1 MRVLL
6 DTCVVLDAM
15 QNREPF
21 CKDAQKIF
29 LLAANRNIDGYLS
42 ASAATDIYYLMHRHT
57 HSNAESR
64 KVMNTLFSLFDLL
77 DTTGMDC
84 RHALSSPMED
94 LEDAVLESA
103 AVRSE
108 MDCIVARNLKDYGKA
123 RIRVYS
129 PAEFLEKMAEKEA
142 QISNCGP

>member
-15 QNREPF
+15 QSREPF
-21 CKDAQKIF
+21 CKDAQGIF
-29 LLAANRNIDGYLS
+29 LMAANKIVEGYLS

-57 HSNAESR
+57 HSNEESR
-64 KVMNTLFSLFDLL
+64 KVMNTLFSLFGLL

-94 LEDAVLESA
+94 FEDAVLESA

-108 MDCIVARNLKDYGKA
+108 MDCIVTRNLKDYEKA
-123 RIRVYS
+123 RIKIYS
-129 PAEFLEKMAEKEA
+129 PSEFLEKMAQTE
-142 QISNCGP
+142 S

>member
-15 QNREPF
+15 QSREPF
-21 CKDAQKIF
+21 CQDAQKIF
-29 LLAANRNIDGYLS
+29 LLAANRSIDGYLS
-42 ASAATDIYYLMHRHT
+42 ASAAADIYYLMHRHT
-57 HSNAESR
+57 HSNVESR

-77 DTTGMDC
+77 DTTSMDC

-94 LEDAVLESA
+94 FEDAVLESA

-108 MDCIVARNLKDYGKA
+108 MDCIVTRNPEDYEKA
-123 RIRVYS
+123 RIKVYS
-129 PAEFLEKMAEKEA
+129 PAEFLAKITENEA
-142 QISNCGP
+142 